1 MKKSILLIIISLL
14 LIVGCSKKEEDKKE
28 PIPNENNKSVYQVYD
43 MKRDSAKIAD
53 VKIVY
58 SETEEIKFPAQ
69 IRKFIH
75 KGFRTD
81 LLNRKIAKGKLGK
94 EDDKLYFP
102 NSDEYLTV
110 KAYNYTASENVYRNC
125 TIVKIVNTSKYLQIN
140 GIIPNKTTY
149 NQVLETLGKDNAS
162 RDDDFDTELAKGKI
176 ELEYI
181 SDESYENTPTLIYE
195 YLTYNRIK
203 LNISINEEGIVSKVK
218 LTWI

>member
-14 LIVGCSKKEEDKKE
+14 LIVGCGKKEEDKKE

-43 MKRDSAKIAD
+43 MKRDSA
-53 VKIVY
+53 KIVY

-110 KAYNYTASENVYRNC
+110 KA
-125 TIVKIVNTSKYLQIN
+125 
-140 GIIPNKTTY
+140 III
-149 NQVLETLGKDNAS
+149 L
-162 RDDDFDTELAKGKI
+162 
-176 ELEYI
+176 
-181 SDESYENTPTLIYE
+181 
-195 YLTYNRIK
+195 
-203 LNISINEEGIVSKVK
+203 KVK
-218 LTWI
+218 MFIETVQLLK

>member
-14 LIVGCSKKEEDKKE
+14 LIVGCGKKE

-110 KAYNYTASENVYRNC
+110 KA
-125 TIVKIVNTSKYLQIN
+125 
-140 GIIPNKTTY
+140 III
-149 NQVLETLGKDNAS
+149 L
-162 RDDDFDTELAKGKI
+162 
-176 ELEYI
+176 
-181 SDESYENTPTLIYE
+181 
-195 YLTYNRIK
+195 
-203 LNISINEEGIVSKVK
+203 KVK
-218 LTWI
+218 MFIETVQLLK